1 MVTAKTKLKIEFT
14 ENVTFGTFDGLI
26 RLQPPINRE
35 ITREEL
41 AKIEWEENNKDEK
54 KR

>member
-1 MVTAKTKLKIEFT
+1 MVTAKAKLKIEFT
-14 ENVTFGTFDGLI
+14 ENRTFGTFDGLI